1 MITLLN
7 PLTPK
12 SDSYVTSPYNIHTL
26 SRKQVMRTQN
36 YQLEVV
42 ILSQHQI
49 LMTNLQG
56 NV

>member
-49 LMTNLQG
+49 LMSNLQG

>member
-12 SDSYVTSPYNIHTL
+12 SDSYVTSPYNIYTL

-42 ILSQHQI
+42 ISSQHQI

>member
-12 SDSYVTSPYNIHTL
+12 SDSYVTSPNNIHTL

>member
-12 SDSYVTSPYNIHTL
+12 SDSYVISPYNIHTL
-26 SRKQVMRTQN
+26 SRTQVMRTQN

-42 ILSQHQI
+42 ISSQHQI